1 MADKIVKS
9 AGRISPT
16 PMGDYDDTTTY
27 RRLDWIQYG
36 GTSYI
41 CKKNDTCGIN
51 PSDTNHWQKIINLD
65 FLNVAF
71 EEANERQ
78 QINSGDN
85 LSTILGK
92 IKKWFVDLKPVA
104 FSGNYADLDGTPDL
118 SVYASESD
126 MVSTKESIQD
136 LKQATDVVIDPY
148 TNSTNV
154 SFSVPSG
161 NNVLP
166 TAEGSRY
173 SLRSAIEEST
183 QGISEEVIKKADKT
197 SLHKVASTG
206 KYSDLSDKLTLTN
219 SLLAT
224 IPGTALDAMQGKALI
239 DKISHAESAYSRGTI
254 EKLTDINQIN
264 DKYRYWRIY
273 TIDNDYSTQIGIGWN
288 SGDWHALVLS
298 YNGDGTNFN
307 YGNIILSSPRIDRE
321 FYYIQVWNGVA
332 HAVMYGDHK
341 GTIDYLNNWIWTS
354 GSGISI
360 SGSQVTMCLGVINS
374 RGIYQKDSE
383 ICKIPIEYAPRIW
396 TIVPA
401 LIDEKVSCGL
411 KIGTDGIIKNNT
423 EFDGHYVLVNASWNK

>member
-1 MADKIVKS
+1 M
-9 AGRISPT
+9 
-16 PMGDYDDTTTY
+16 
-27 RRLDWIQYG
+27 
-36 GTSYI
+36 
-41 CKKNDTCGIN
+41 
-51 PSDTNHWQKIINLD
+51 
-65 FLNVAF
+65 
-71 EEANERQ
+71 
-78 QINSGDN
+78 
-85 LSTILGK
+85 
-92 IKKWFVDLKPVA
+92 
-104 FSGNYADLDGTPDL
+104 
-118 SVYASESD
+118 
-126 MVSTKESIQD
+126 
-136 LKQATDVVIDPY
+136 
-148 TNSTNV
+148 
-154 SFSVPSG
+154 
-161 NNVLP
+161 
-166 TAEGSRY
+166 
-173 SLRSAIEEST
+173 
-183 QGISEEVIKKADKT
+183 
-197 SLHKVASTG
+197 
-206 KYSDLSDKLTLTN
+206 TLTN